1 MLLAFAPGGVTMKD
15 IVKVRRLRPYEKVKL
30 RRLKGQ
36 RRNAVNSRNARI
48 IMLAVGQRRNRII
61 AEMIGC
67 SVQWVRQIIHRFNDD
82 GIDGITW
89 LPWFQ
94 VRSARVFTI
103 DICEQ
108 IAEIALSSPIALIG
122 MSQWSLAKLR
132 QYLIEQKI
140 IAHISIRWLAEIL
153 HRYKVRLRRT
163 KTWKESTDPLFVR
176 KYRAI
181 RRLYQQ
187 RPVQG
192 RRLCIDEFGPLHLLP
207 RHGHCRKGPGQHVR
221 RIRANYDRTK
231 DVRHFLAYYDLETD
245 RLYGRFTKSKTGKV
259 FLSFLRWVRSRYPR
273 TQMLHL
279 VMDNYGTHIMAT
291 VLAWAQSHNV
301 RIYLTPTNGSWLNRI
316 ESQFTALKKFA
327 MKPSDYRDHE
337 EQQAA
342 IESYLTWRNRA
353 RDLSITAWNQYK
365 RQTSKAA

>member
-1 MLLAFAPGGVTMKD
+1 MKD
-15 IVKVRRLRPYEKVKL
+15 IVRVRPLRPYEKVKL
-30 RRLKGQ
+30 QRLKRQ

-48 IMLAVGQRRNRII
+48 IMLSSGHLSNAAI
-61 AEMIGC
+61 ADMVDC
-67 SVQWVRQIIHRFNDD
+67 TATWVRQVIHRFNDD
-82 GIDGITW
+82 GLDGICYF
-89 LPWFQ
+89 PWFQ
-94 VRSARVFTI
+94 GRSARVFTS
-103 DICEQ
+103 D
-108 IAEIALSSPIALIG
+108 IAEEIAAVALSSPIALIG
-122 MSQWSLAKLR
+122 MTQWSLPKLR

-140 IAHISIRWLAEIL
+140 VANISIRWLSVIL

-181 RRLYQQ
+181 RRLYRQ
-187 RPVQG
+187 RPANG

-207 RHGHCRKGPGQHVR
+207 RHGHCRKGPDQHVQ
-221 RIRANYDRTK
+221 RIRANYERTK

-245 RLYGRFTKSKTGKV
+245 RLYGRFTKRKTGKV

-273 TQMLHL
+273 TQTLHM
-279 VMDNYGTHIMAT
+279 VMDNYGTHIMDKIQ
-291 VLAWAQSHNV
+291 AWALSNNV

-327 MKPSDYRDHE
+327 MKPSDYRDHD

-342 IESYLTWRNRA
+342 IESYLTWRNHA
-353 RDLSITAWNQYK
+353 RDLSITAWKQYK
-365 RQTSKAA
+365 RETARAA